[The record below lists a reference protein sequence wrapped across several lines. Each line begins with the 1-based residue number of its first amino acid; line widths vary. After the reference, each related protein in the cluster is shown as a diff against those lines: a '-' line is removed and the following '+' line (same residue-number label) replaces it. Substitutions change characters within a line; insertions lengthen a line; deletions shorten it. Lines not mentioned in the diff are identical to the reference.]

1 MESSLLP
8 ALIPVPVPPPA
19 AFAAVSATLDIQAT
33 AVAPAE
39 ASDTLLAALEAA
51 ERFIDMAMTQ
61 GTKKAYKTDFAH
73 FQDWCRTERLPSLPA
88 KPQTVALY
96 LAAMAE
102 AGFKISTITRRLAA
116 ITMLHKDRD
125 LPSPASLR
133 HKAVGDV
140 IRGIRRDKGTRP
152 EQKRALTSDELRK
165 MVTALPS
172 TPHGLRDR
180 ALLLI
185 GFAGGFRR
193 SELAAIDF
201 ADVED
206 GDDGLTILIRRSKT
220 DQEGEGRKIGI
231 AYGGDPKTCP
241 LRAYRKWIKEAQ
253 ITEGPIF
260 RHFHNQTMGTQSI
273 TDRVVA
279 LTIKKAAERVG
290 LDAASLAGHSLRSGL
305 ATTAARNGA
314 SEASIMKQT
323 GHKSVTMVR
332 RYIREGSLF
341 HDNAS
346 TKLGL

>member
-8 ALIPVPVPPPA
+8 ALSPAPVPPPP
-19 AFAAVSATLDIQAT
+19 AFAAVRTTVEIQAT
-33 AVAPAE
+33 ASDPAE
-39 ASDTLLAALEAA
+39 VSDTLMAALEAA
-51 ERFIDMAMTQ
+51 ERFVAMAMTKS
-61 GTKKAYKTDFAH
+61 TLKAYRTDFAH
-73 FQDWCRTERLPSLPA
+73 FQNWCRAQRLPSLPA
-88 KPQTVALY
+88 KPATVAAY
-96 LAAMAE
+96 CAAMAE
-102 AGFKISTITRRLAA
+102 SGFKISTITRRLAA
-116 ITMLHKDRD
+116 ITMLHKDRGFAE
-125 LPSPASLR
+125 PASLR
-133 HKAVGDV
+133 LKPVGDV
-140 IRGIRRDKGTRP
+140 IRGIRREKGSRP
-152 EQKRALTSDELRK
+152 EQKRALNSDELRK
-165 MVTALPS
+165 MVTAMPA

-241 LRAYRKWIKEAQ
+241 VRAYRKWIKEAQ
-253 ITEGPIF
+253 ITEGPVF
-260 RHFHNQTMGTQSI
+260 RHFHNQTMGTKAI

-323 GHKSVTMVR
+323 GHRSAAMVR